1 MGIAENLVGTWK
13 LVAWYNQTENGQKL
27 YPLGEDASGYISYT
41 NDGFVFVQMMA
52 ANREDYQVNDPFGGT
67 EREDS
72 AAIKSQITY
81 SGTFSV
87 RDDHVFHHVT
97 HASCPNWIGSEQAR
111 HFEFTPQGLR
121 LSAAGAVFQGKEVTA
136 YVDWVRAKP

>member
-72 AAIKSQITY
+72 AA
-81 SGTFSV
+81 
-87 RDDHVFHHVT
+87 
-97 HASCPNWIGSEQAR
+97 N
-111 HFEFTPQGLR
+111 
-121 LSAAGAVFQGKEVTA
+121 
-136 YVDWVRAKP
+136 